1 MEENLRHELYDA
13 HDRVMTF
20 LETLTLDG
28 DPEIAQIEQEII
40 ENYRS
45 YPGKRPVGKEVLTWQ
60 FVVMAV
66 GTLRLNGGVV
76 WQTWRSVRSVARCI
90 KESAHERL
98 TKKSRAHV

>member
-1 MEENLRHELYDA
+1 MFLEKHREYMNTLAHIESNVKFWDNDQLTLASQMEENLRHELYDA

-45 YPGKRPVGKEVLTWQ
+45 YPGKRPVGKEVLT
-60 FVVMAV
+60 
-66 GTLRLNGGVV
+66 
-76 WQTWRSVRSVARCI
+76 
-90 KESAHERL
+90 
-98 TKKSRAHV
+98 